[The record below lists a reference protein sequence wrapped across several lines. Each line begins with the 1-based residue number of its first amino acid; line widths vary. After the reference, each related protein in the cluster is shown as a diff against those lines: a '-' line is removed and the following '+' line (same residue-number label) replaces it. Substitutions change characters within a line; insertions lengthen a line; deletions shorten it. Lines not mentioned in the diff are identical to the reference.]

1 MRRSV
6 LVIRNSF
13 FGDRATLLSRRR
25 NFHFHSFEKFDPM
38 LNHQLKTICRRVKR
52 VRLNLNEGPSCKRY
66 ILIIPNLFSWDQIR
80 KAVKFLDEVA
90 LAKGQFLNLRHHL
103 VQTHLPLHY
112 HLIQTIHLQRY
123 RSQAPPLYTTSSR
136 LQYSFFGNR
145 NGIRNSSQLLVSLL
159 SRVSPFSSICQCRLQ
174 KVCERSSKLYFQNFI
189 SKPELNSFFSV
200 R

>member
-1 MRRSV
+1 MKV
-6 LVIRNSF
+6 
-13 FGDRATLLSRRR
+13 
-25 NFHFHSFEKFDPM
+25 
-38 LNHQLKTICRRVKR
+38 NHA
-52 VRLNLNEGPSCKRY
+52 KRY

-90 LAKGQFLNLRHHL
+90 LVKGQFLCNVFVLHTPGILNLRHHL

-123 RSQAPPLYTTSSR
+123 RSQAPPLYMTSSR

-159 SRVSPFSSICQCRLQ
+159 SCVSPFSSIRQCRLQ
-174 KVCERSSKLYFQNFI
+174 KVCARSSKLYFQNFI